1 MAALHREAIM
11 RVLSFLLLLL
21 LGTAAQAQPYPSRPI
36 TLLVPAAA
44 GGGNDTVARVI
55 ADKIARILGQPIVV
69 ENHPGAGGG
78 LAARTVARSDPDGY
92 TIGIGNPA
100 TLAIAPAMFPNV
112 GYDPTKDFAPVG
124 MIAASPHIILVN
136 KDNPAHTLA
145 ALIAMAKQE
154 PGKLTFGSGGAGSP
168 THLGPE
174 LFASMAGIKIT
185 HVPYKGTGPAI
196 SDLLGNHIT
205 MTFSSLPPAIG
216 LVRDGKVRPIAVTG
230 AKRSKILPDVPTVS
244 ETVPGYESAQRY
256 GIIAPAHT
264 PPEIV
269 GKLNAALREALT
281 APQTRTQ
288 LANYG
293 ADVAIDTPE
302 EFGKMLAK
310 ELALWTGV
318 AKAAHLQME

>member
-1 MAALHREAIM
+1 M
-11 RVLSFLLLLL
+11 RILTFAFLLLL
-21 LGTAAQAQPYPSRPI
+21 GAFAHAETYPSRPI

-44 GGGNDTVARVI
+44 GGGNDTVARVV
-55 ADKIARILGQPIVV
+55 AEKMGRILGQQFVV
-69 ENHPGAGGG
+69 ENRPGAGGG
-78 LAARTVARSDPDGY
+78 LAARAVAHSEPDGY

-112 GYDPTKDFAPVG
+112 GYDPVKDFSPVG

-136 KDNPAHTLA
+136 KDDPAHSLG
-145 ALIAMAKQE
+145 ALIARAKQE
-154 PGKLTFGSGGAGSP
+154 KLTFGSGGAGSP

-174 LFASMAGIKIT
+174 LFASMAGIKLT

-196 SDLLGNHIT
+196 ADLLGGHIT

-264 PPEIV
+264 PAEIID
-269 GKLNAALREALT
+269 KLNAALRDALT
-281 APQTRTQ
+281 SEEVATRVAAEGAEITPSTPQEYAADIAAEEAKWGKIIRQ
-288 LANYG
+288 LG
-293 ADVAIDTPE
+293 IKAD
-302 EFGKMLAK
+302 
-310 ELALWTGV
+310 
-318 AKAAHLQME
+318 KAH

>member
-1 MAALHREAIM
+1 M
-11 RVLSFLLLLL
+11 RILTFLFLLLL
-21 LGTAAQAQPYPSRPI
+21 GAFAQAETYPSRPI

-44 GGGNDTVARVI
+44 GGGNDTVARVV
-55 ADKIARILGQPIVV
+55 AEKMGRILGQQLVV
-69 ENHPGAGGG
+69 ENRPGAGGG
-78 LAARTVARSDPDGY
+78 LAARAVAHSEPDGY

-112 GYDPTKDFAPVG
+112 GYDPVKDFSPVG
-124 MIAASPHIILVN
+124 MIAASPHILLVN
-136 KDNPAHTLA
+136 IDDPAHSLA
-145 ALIAMAKQE
+145 ELIARAKQE
-154 PGKLTFGSGGAGSP
+154 KLTFGSGGAGSP

-174 LFASMAGIKIT
+174 LFASMAGIKLT

-196 SDLLGNHIT
+196 ADLLGGHIT

-264 PPEIV
+264 PVEIV
-269 GKLNAALREALT
+269 DKLNTALRDALT
-281 APQTRTQ
+281 S
-288 LANYG
+288 
-293 ADVAIDTPE
+293 DE
-302 EFGKMLAK
+302 
-310 ELALWTGV
+310 V
-318 AKAAHLQME
+318 AKRVAAEGAEITPSTPQEYAADIAAEEAKWGKIIRQLGIKADKAH